1 MDLDLSIIV
10 VNWNV
15 CELLRR
21 CLASIEANR
30 GDLSLEV
37 IVVDNASSDDSVP
50 MVEQEFPQVHLI
62 ASREN
67 LGYTG
72 GNNLGLK
79 EAGGRC
85 LLILN
90 PDTEIV
96 GHALEHMVTYLDSHP
111 AVGAVGPQ
119 LLNPDGSVQS
129 SRRRFPQLLTAF
141 FDSGTSFSMRW
152 FPNNRFERAYF
163 MADSPDDKVQSVD
176 WLVGAALMIRR
187 KAWQEVGPLD
197 EQFFMYSEELDWCRR
212 CREVGWEVHY
222 LPTAQIVHYEQGSA
236 RQTGVTTWIR
246 VYRSKI
252 LYFRKY
258 FGPVWANVIRLFLLM
273 DFARLLATEAAFWA
287 IGRRDETRCRR
298 MRDYWQV
305 LESGLR

>member
-1 MDLDLSIIV
+1 MDLSIII

-15 CELLRR
+15 RELLRR

-37 IVVDNASSDDSVP
+37 IVVDNTSADDSVP

-62 ASREN
+62 ASGKN

-72 GNNLGLK
+72 GNNLGAK
-79 EAGGRC
+79 EAKGRH

-96 GHALEHMVTYLDSHP
+96 GEALERMVAYLDNHP

-119 LLNPDGSVQS
+119 LLNSDGSVQS
-129 SRRRFPQLLTAF
+129 SRRRFPRLATAF
-141 FDSGTSFSMRW
+141 FDGGTPFSMRW
-152 FPNNRFERAYF
+152 FPNNRFERMYY
-163 MADSPDDKVQSVD
+163 MADTSDDEIQSVD
-176 WLVGAALMIRR
+176 WLVGAALTIRR
-187 KAWQEVGPLD
+187 ETWREVGPLD
-197 EQFFMYSEELDWCRR
+197 NQFFMYCEELDWCHRSR
-212 CREVGWEVHY
+212 DAGWEIHY
-222 LPTAQIVHYEQGSA
+222 LPTAQIVHHEQGSA
-236 RQTGVTTWIR
+236 GQIGVTTWIR

-258 FGPVWANVIRLFLLM
+258 FGARWANVIRLFLLM
-273 DFARLLATEAAFWA
+273 DFARLLANELAFWA
-287 IGRRDETRCRR
+287 IGRRDEARSRR
-298 MRDYWQV
+298 MRNYWQV
-305 LESGLR
+305 LKSGLR

>member
-163 MADSPDDKVQSVD
+163 MADSPDDKVQCS
-176 WLVGAALMIRR
+176 
-187 KAWQEVGPLD
+187 
-197 EQFFMYSEELDWCRR
+197 
-212 CREVGWEVHY
+212 WE
-222 LPTAQIVHYEQGSA
+222 I
-236 RQTGVTTWIR
+236 
-246 VYRSKI
+246 
-252 LYFRKY
+252 
-258 FGPVWANVIRLFLLM
+258 
-273 DFARLLATEAAFWA
+273 
-287 IGRRDETRCRR
+287 
-298 MRDYWQV
+298 
-305 LESGLR
+305 